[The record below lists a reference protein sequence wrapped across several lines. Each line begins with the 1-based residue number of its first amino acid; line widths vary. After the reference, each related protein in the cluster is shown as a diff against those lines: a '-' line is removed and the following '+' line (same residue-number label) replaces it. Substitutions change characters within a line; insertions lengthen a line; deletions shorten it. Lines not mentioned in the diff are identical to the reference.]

1 MSGTEF
7 GGTYVAICWA
17 LMSKSRCGKLFTATT
32 CAHILQ
38 RSLKTE
44 TDDSKILLRN
54 FINFS
59 IRHIVFHHRHRNLG
73 NCKAV
78 IVRNMIRKIA
88 FFLKSELKTKFS
100 LALVNRK
107 IDSFINTFVIDGI
120 LGSIDQNVLT
130 VKDLY

>member
-1 MSGTEF
+1 MDILYAISDEF
-7 GGTYVAICWA
+7 VPFSIEECQSQHNILVCLCSTCGRGYEIC
-17 LMSKSRCGKLFTATT
+17 LS
-32 CAHILQ
+32 IVPN
-38 RSLKTE
+38 E
-44 TDDSKILLRN
+44 ILLRN

-59 IRHIVFHHRHRNLG
+59 IRHIVFRNRHQNLG

-107 IDSFINTFVIDGI
+107 IDSFINTFLIDGI
-120 LGSIDQNVLT
+120 LGSIDENILT
-130 VKDLY
+130 LKDLY